1 MTGPQNNRWRWQRH
15 VENALPVRSPSH
27 GLALADLVASGCAV
41 IVRVNGTATLRS
53 NAPQRS
59 ERQP

>member
-1 MTGPQNNRWRWQRH
+1 MTGPQNIRWRWQRH

-27 GLALADLVASGCAV
+27 GLALADLVASGAAV
-41 IVRVNGTATLRS
+41 IVRVNDRS

-59 ERQP
+59 ERQQ